1 MIFTK
6 SPPGDTRFSPGPEIA
21 ALLERRCKLISQLAE
36 LADAIKMID
45 NRLHNLRIYEEMDRQ
60 REESKAKAEAAAE
73 SAKEA
78 GEA

>member
-36 LADAIKMID
+36 LADQIKMMD
-45 NRLHNLRIYEEMDRQ
+45 NRLHNLRSYEQVGRIGA
-60 REESKAKAEAAAE
+60 ESKATAEAAAKNT
-73 SAKEA
+73 KEE